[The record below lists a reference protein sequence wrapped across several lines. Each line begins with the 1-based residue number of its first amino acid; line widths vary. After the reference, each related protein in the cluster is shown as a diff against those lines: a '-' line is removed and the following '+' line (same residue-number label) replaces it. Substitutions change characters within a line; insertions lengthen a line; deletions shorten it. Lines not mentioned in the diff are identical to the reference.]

1 MHQRQG
7 DVTMAI
13 VCNRWS
19 AYNIFTN
26 DRCAR
31 CFYSDFEI
39 YRTNKW
45 KRLCLGYCLKRYT
58 ARCRR
63 GKQRRETH
71 AALIQRYQ
79 IERAC
84 TSYNDAMY
92 LISSYI
98 PRGWNNY
105 QKKIDIWI
113 DLKRSLSAANTWGW
127 MIKSREIVPFT
138 LAKTYNL
145 LQCDS
150 HTMANNNN
158 KQYEQPIEKTIS
170 TTHRHS
176 LIVALCRKL
185 LVSLFCMFARAE
197 SGMLEPEN
205 TQHTTISKWISNS

>member
-1 MHQRQG
+1 MFKTTDLPPINLQYFSVYPIAWFPFSEMHQRQG

-63 GKQRRETH
+63 AKQRRETH

-79 IERAC
+79 IERAF

-105 QKKIDIWI
+105 QKKNRH
-113 DLKRSLSAANTWGW
+113 LNRSQAF
-127 MIKSREIVPFT
+127 IVGR
-138 LAKTYNL
+138 
-145 LQCDS
+145 
-150 HTMANNNN
+150 
-158 KQYEQPIEKTIS
+158 QYM
-170 TTHRHS
+170 R
-176 LIVALCRKL
+176 LDD
-185 LVSLFCMFARAE
+185 
-197 SGMLEPEN
+197 
-205 TQHTTISKWISNS
+205 